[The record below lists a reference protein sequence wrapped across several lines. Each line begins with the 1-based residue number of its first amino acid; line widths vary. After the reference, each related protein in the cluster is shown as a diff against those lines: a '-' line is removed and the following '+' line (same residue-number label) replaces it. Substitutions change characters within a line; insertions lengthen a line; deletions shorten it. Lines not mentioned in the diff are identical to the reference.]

1 MEQRQQELKPA
12 LPKWEQFLFDFK
24 AKGLLETVNPEIVND
39 PSYQKIQDIAK
50 TVFPAVDPR
59 DPLNQIQTAA
69 AKDPR
74 IAGVIAAAKALK
86 KRKAPAIIKK
96 DEAEQL
102 AKKLNKSELYHGSP
116 TTGIMGALKIPK
128 AKVDER
134 AGDITRGSSGGIYTT
149 TGLLD
154 PRLMLY
160 AKKRNQELPGSVYGV
175 KPKFER
181 TYDAQNVDPEIRKYL
196 ESKVTRKT
204 YNPDD
209 MNRQTA
215 VGIEQLLDINS
226 KAKRGLGYP
235 TYMAKDFAD
244 VFREISEFRPN
255 LKNYD
260 SLYFG
265 PRNRMSRKT
274 TGNYDES
281 NTVISLKDL
290 DIQREIPYEEMIE
303 LFEKSGKYYPG
314 KY

>member
-1 MEQRQQELKPA
+1 MEQREQELKPA

-215 VGIEQLLDINS
+215 FGIEQLLDINS
-226 KAKRGLGYP
+226 KSKRGLGYP

-265 PRNRMSRKT
+265 PRNRISRKA

-281 NTVISLKDL
+281 DTVISLKDL
-290 DIQREIPYEEMIE
+290 NIQREIPYEEMIE